1 MVRVAIPGGVWSDGA
16 RRAEGPL
23 RELALRPVSGEDE
36 AFLLDSAEQAAPSE
50 RATALL
56 ARCLAGVDDRAVDVE
71 RIARALT
78 VGDREALLLQLR
90 RLTIGETFDCVLPCP
105 ADGCGDRMELELQV
119 RDLLVPA
126 YEDVRRTYE
135 ISTEA
140 EGARYDVSFRLPTA
154 ADLDAVASIA
164 RDDPARGAEAL
175 LARCLSGA
183 TRDGEPVD
191 VHALVPAVRAAIAE
205 EMAQRDPQ
213 AEIELELACPVCGSA
228 FAVVFDTAAFF
239 MQELDERAARLMH
252 EVHTLALHYHWSER
266 EILQMPRRRRA
277 RYLELVSERVGT
289 GARSG

>member
-1 MVRVAIPGGVWSDGA
+1 MVRVAIPGGVWGDGEQ
-16 RRAEGPL
+16 RTDGPL

-36 AFLLDSAEQAAPSE
+36 AFLLDSAEHAAPSA

-56 ARCLAGVDDRAVDVE
+56 ARCLADADAAPADVG

-105 ADGCGDRMELELQV
+105 ACGERMELELEV

-126 YEDVRRTYE
+126 YGDVRRTYE
-135 ISTEA
+135 LSTEA
-140 EGARYDVSFRLPTA
+140 EGVRYDVSFRLPTA
-154 ADLDAVASIA
+154 ADLDDVAPTA
-164 RDDPARGAEAL
+164 RDDPARGADAL
-175 LARCLSGA
+175 LARCLCAA
-183 TRDGEPVD
+183 TREGEPVRVD
-191 VHALVPAVRAAIAE
+191 ALTPAVCAAIAK

-213 AEIELELACPVCGSA
+213 AEIELELACPECGTA

-239 MQELDERAARLMH
+239 MQELDERAARLMR

-266 EILQMPRRRRA
+266 DILRMPRRRRA
-277 RYLELVSERVGT
+277 RYLELVSESASAH
-289 GARSG
+289 ARPA